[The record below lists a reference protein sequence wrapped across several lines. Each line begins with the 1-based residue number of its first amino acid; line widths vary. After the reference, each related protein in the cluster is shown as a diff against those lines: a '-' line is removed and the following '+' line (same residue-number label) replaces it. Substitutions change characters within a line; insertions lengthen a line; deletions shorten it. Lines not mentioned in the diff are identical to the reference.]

1 LRDRPPAQSEDEY
14 GNDAQ
19 QDHHAEQNREHEER
33 DAARSQRA
41 IDVFLDD
48 SPRQLYRH
56 GLSGLIKILWHMDRD
71 PARLSLE
78 IQMKSEPT
86 IRGI

>member
-1 LRDRPPAQSEDEY
+1 LRCRPPAQSEDEY
-14 GNDAQ
+14 ANDAQ
-19 QDHHAEQNREHEER
+19 QDHHAEQNREHDER

-48 SPRQLYRH
+48 AARQLCCH
-56 GLSGLIKILWHMDRD
+56 GLSGLIKILWHFNGN

-78 IQMKSEPT
+78 IQMKGEST